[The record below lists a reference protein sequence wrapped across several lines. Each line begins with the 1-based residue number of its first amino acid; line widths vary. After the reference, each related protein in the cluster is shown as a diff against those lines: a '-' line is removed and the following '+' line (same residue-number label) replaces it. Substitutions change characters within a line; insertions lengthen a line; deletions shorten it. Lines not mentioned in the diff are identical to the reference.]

1 MRRILTWYMIQ
12 IALAGRHKVVT
23 ARRQLEIYLVVID
36 NDGNLEL
43 LAGEQDAHVTDIFA
57 LTAS

>member
-1 MRRILTWYMIQ
+1 MIQ